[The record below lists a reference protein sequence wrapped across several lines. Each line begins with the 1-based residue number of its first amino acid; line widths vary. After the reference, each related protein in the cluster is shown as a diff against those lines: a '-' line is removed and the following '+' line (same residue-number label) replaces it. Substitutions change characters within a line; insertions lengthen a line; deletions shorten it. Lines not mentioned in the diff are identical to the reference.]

1 MSNIIHTHADQH
13 RRNLLKGLAAAA
25 VAATMPGR
33 LFAAEAGPTAVV
45 IGAGIGGL
53 SAAWELLKAGF
64 QVSIFEKEKYTGG
77 RMVELQMGPLYQ
89 FTHAQMISGDGDELF
104 SLADEAGISD
114 QLAQF
119 EFGKDQPRQILER
132 GLLNNGHGLYDLPSI
147 WELAFNPKAAEE
159 VPGLSAATKQRLPL
173 LQADLRAARDAVD
186 TCQARTA
193 AAFDDESLGHYY
205 ERLLGKQVVG
215 DFLPSVI
222 QPYCEWWGW
231 PPYETSKAALLPQF
245 TAFEAA
251 VLPKGGIGALTRK
264 LDSLL
269 PVQNNTTVRYITP
282 PDADGRHTVHYLNAN
297 MERRIVTPDVVV
309 CAVEAKY
316 LDKIIQKLT
325 PKQNALA
332 KSSYFSKEA
341 VICYMLDDKHAPKE
355 YSEVNYT
362 TNHPD
367 PLKAK
372 TTTAIATPRI
382 PALNFP
388 PHVRFVLSRTDTA
401 NWQKSGQTID
411 DYCFPL
417 AQDFHPAL
425 DKKHVVDIVNYTC
438 DDLIFMPV
446 GYAKKMNEV
455 LLEQEKSK
463 RGMYFA
469 GEYLA
474 GAHTAAACSSGRT
487 VGRCIAKHWA

>member
-1 MSNIIHTHADQH
+1 MSNIIQTHVDKH
-13 RRNLLKGLAAAA
+13 RRNLMKGFGAAVVAAA
-25 VAATMPGR
+25 MPGR
-33 LFAAEAGPTAVV
+33 LFAAGGRPTAVV

-104 SLADEAGISD
+104 SLADEVGIAD

-119 EFGKDQPRQILER
+119 EYGKDQPRQILEQ
-132 GLLNNGHGLYDLPSI
+132 GLLNNGHGLYDLPSV
-147 WELAFNPKAAEE
+147 WELAFNPKSAEK
-159 VPGLSAATKQRLPL
+159 VPGLSAETKKHLLL
-173 LQADLRAARDAVD
+173 LQADLQAARDTVD

-193 AAFDDESLGHYY
+193 TAFDDETIGHYY
-205 ERLLGKQVVG
+205 ERLLGSQAAG

-231 PPYETSKAALLPQF
+231 PLYETSKAALLPQF
-245 TAFEAA
+245 AAFESA

-282 PDADGRHTVHYLNAN
+282 PDTYGRHTVHYLNAN
-297 MERRIVTPDVVV
+297 MERRSVTPDVVV

-316 LDKIIQKLT
+316 LDKVVQKLT
-325 PKQNALA
+325 PKQDVLA
-332 KSSYFSKEA
+332 KSSYFTKEA
-341 VICYMLDDKHAPKE
+341 VICYMLDDKHAPNE

-367 PLKAK
+367 PLKAR

-382 PALNFP
+382 PELNFP
-388 PHVRFVLSRTDTA
+388 PHVRFALARSDTA

-417 AQDFHPAL
+417 AQDFYPAL

-446 GYAKKMNEV
+446 GYAKQMNEV

-474 GAHTAAACSSGRT
+474 GAHTAAACSSGRS
-487 VGRCIAKHWA
+487 VGRLIVKHWS